1 MAWFSKKTVV
11 RDNAIYVQPAVS
23 PMEHALGTITR
34 ANALYSDALGINTE
48 GGDPT
53 KSIDVVESTI
63 FGPEARIKYR
73 SLDVVQRIIDAPA
86 HDALRQ
92 GFTIKTN
99 YDEYKIGNLL
109 MERLESL
116 DYKRVLLK
124 WLIYSRLFSRGALMV
139 PVVQETNMLPGRH
152 HLKAPLKFANLEKV
166 EKLNVVR
173 EELFSYRVQSY
184 DPLASNFEDFEYVN
198 VFGIN
203 LDPSRYY
210 LLVQSLDPVRQ
221 RGISTLEKIN
231 TACMGL
237 NIAEWTIVQ
246 LLLRYRSLIV
256 KYNSEELT
264 RILASGK
271 NDSAG
276 VKAKMAELLNTIKM
290 QFTSKSVAAM
300 PSTYD
305 AQYITTSF
313 DGLKDATDFLYAFLS
328 TTSRVP
334 QNIIRGSAQ
343 GELASSM
350 KDQRDYYELVK
361 SEEQNIKLDGILQF
375 IFPYLIHE
383 KDGKIYDLCM
393 RKGISLNDIN
403 PKVAFNPLQSV
414 DPMQDAQIRFTEA
427 QTFSLLQ
434 QGGLVDSEVIKA
446 DVYSKLFPHAEIPD
460 FPDMA
465 SELVNAPADPWGL
478 FEKTKVNFPNVW
490 ETIRKAA
497 EKKAA

>member
-1 MAWFSKKTVV
+1 
-11 RDNAIYVQPAVS
+11 
-23 PMEHALGTITR
+23 MEHALNTISR
-34 ANALYSDALGINTE
+34 ANAIFSDSLGINTE

-53 KSIDVVESTI
+53 KSIDVTESTI

-73 SLDVVQRIIDAPA
+73 SLDIVQRIIDAPA

-92 GFTIKTN
+92 GFTVKTN
-99 YDEYKIGNLL
+99 YDDYKIGSMI

-124 WLIYSRLFSRGALMV
+124 FLIYSRLFSRGSLMF

-152 HLKAPLKFANLEKV
+152 HLKGPLKFSNLEKV

-173 EELFSYRVQSY
+173 EELFSYHVQSY
-184 DPLASNFEDFEYVN
+184 DPLASNFEEFEYVN
-198 VFGIN
+198 VFGMN
-203 LDPSRYY
+203 LHPSRYY

-264 RILASGK
+264 RVLASGK
-271 NDSAG
+271 GDSAG
-276 VKAKMAELLNTIKM
+276 IKAKMTELLNTIKM

-305 AQYITTSF
+305 AQYLTTSF
-313 DGLKDATDFLYAFLS
+313 DGLKDATDFLYSYAS
-328 TTSRVP
+328 TVSRIP

-350 KDQRDYYELVK
+350 KDQRDYFELVK
-361 SEEQNIKLDGILQF
+361 SEEQNIKLDGVLQF

-383 KDGKIYDLCM
+383 KEGKIYDLCM
-393 RKGISLNDIN
+393 RKGIDLNDIN
-403 PKVAFNPLQSV
+403 PRVAFNPLQSV
-414 DPMQDAQIRFTEA
+414 DPMQDAQIRFTDA
-427 QTFSLLQ
+427 QTFGLLQ
-434 QGGLVDSEVIKA
+434 QSNLIDGETLKSEA
-446 DVYSKLFPHAEIPD
+446 YSKMFPHVEIPE

-465 SELVNAPADPWGL
+465 SEMVNAPEDPWGL
-478 FEKTKVNFPNVW
+478 FERTKVDFPNVW

-497 EKKAA
+497 DKKAA